1 MGGLVLGI
9 HVTGDPVK
17 AATSPTESA
26 RHLRLIVRER
36 LEGLPHFGFELQ
48 DPDLKEAKNNPAL
61 PPVGPPI
68 ILTRGQSVEVEV
80 VNALKESTAIHRH
93 GMELENFYDGVPGFT
108 GDSRQTTPAIA
119 PGESFVVRMTPSRAG
134 TFIYHTHWHDDQQI
148 INGMYGPLIV
158 LEPGTK
164 YDPNHD
170 KVFLFS
176 FGKFPDPLGLA
187 LLVNGSPQPF
197 QVRLRAG
204 EKYRLR
210 LINITANAADM
221 QVSLAE
227 AGQPVQW
234 KRLAKDGADLPA
246 TMAVVADAREILTVG
261 ETRDFEYQSG
271 KPAEL
276 LLEGLLPRSRRR
288 VVLALVFESGK

>member
-1 MGGLVLGI
+1 
-9 HVTGDPVK
+9 
-17 AATSPTESA
+17 
-26 RHLRLIVRER
+26 
-36 LEGLPHFGFELQ
+36 
-48 DPDLKEAKNNPAL
+48 
-61 PPVGPPI
+61 
-68 ILTRGQSVEVEV
+68 
-80 VNALKESTAIHRH
+80 
-93 GMELENFYDGVPGFT
+93 
-108 GDSRQTTPAIA
+108 
-119 PGESFVVRMTPSRAG
+119 
-134 TFIYHTHWHDDQQI
+134 
-148 INGMYGPLIV
+148 MYGPLIV

-164 YDPNHD
+164 YDANHD

-276 LLEGLLPRSRRR
+276 VLEGLLPRSRRR
-288 VVLALVFESGK
+288 VVLALAFESGK